1 MLVTP
6 RIIKT
11 KNNNNCMVGSQS
23 ESGITIKIYH
33 AKEKQVLPKKQRTNI
48 NNNTHSRNKTK
59 NKQTRNPIHSHHK
72 IQKYLNTM
80 NLFTFPLTLNNET

>member
-33 AKEKQVLPKKQRTNI
+33 AKERKTSPTK
-48 NNNTHSRNKTK
+48 KTK
-59 NKQTRNPIHSHHK
+59 NEYK
-72 IQKYLNTM
+72 
-80 NLFTFPLTLNNET
+80 